1 MEAANH
7 NLTSCQAECSA
18 LSRQLEDAILVDKAY
33 PVEGKNEKARKA
45 AEDKMLAV
53 NEENNLLRSQLGQMT
68 NSLEKSIQNEERL
81 VSNFFI
87 INLRTIH
94 LIVHCSNTY
103 FVALIFYL

>member
-1 MEAANH
+1 MSYYVSFSKRLEAANH

-18 LSRQLEDAILVDKAY
+18 LSRQLEDAILIDKAY

-68 NSLEKSIQNEERL
+68 SSLEKSIQNEEK
-81 VSNFFI
+81 
-87 INLRTIH
+87 
-94 LIVHCSNTY
+94 
-103 FVALIFYL
+103 